1 LLSINFNRLEVNN
14 NDKKERI
21 RNVNCFNEKN
31 MLNLIDVIN
40 YYEILNNKDNQFNEI
55 VVTQTSFMVKNL
67 FDKRIKHIN

>member
-1 LLSINFNRLEVNN
+1 MI
-14 NDKKERI
+14 KKRELGMLI
-21 RNVNCFNEKN
+21 ALMKKN

-67 FDKRIKHIN
+67 FDKRIKHIK